1 MNHVKYFAVFALLLS
16 GCSYTTYNMNKGK
29 LKLTS
34 QSNYPVTYQTII
46 PQGAN
51 ATIWYTAVGGTE
63 QKLEHVTGSW
73 AKTVDLPSGQPVLL
87 KINTRLPKADTANKL
102 NTIIKV
108 GNEIVSQQIQTG
120 TNVRYQ
126 FAFQLP

>member
-1 MNHVKYFAVFALLLS
+1 MKNTKYFAVLALLLS
-16 GCSYTTYNMNKGK
+16 GCGYTTYNMNKGN
-29 LKLTS
+29 LKLAS
-34 QSNYPVTYQTII
+34 QSNYSVSYQTNI

-51 ATIWYTAVGGTE
+51 ATIWYTTKGGTE
-63 QKLEHVTGSW
+63 QKMEHVTGSW
-73 AKTVDLPSGQPVLL
+73 TKTVDLPSGQAVLL
-87 KINTRLPKADTANKL
+87 KINTRLPKADTVNKL

-108 GNEIVSQQIQTG
+108 NNEIVSQQIQTG

>member
-1 MNHVKYFAVFALLLS
+1 MKNIKYFAVFALLLS
-16 GCSYTTYNMNKGK
+16 GCGYTTYNMNKGK

-34 QSNYPVTYQTII
+34 QRNYPVSYQTNI
-46 PQGAN
+46 PQGGN
-51 ATIWYTAVGGTE
+51 ATIWYTAEGGTE

-73 AKTVDLPSGQPVLL
+73 TKTVDLPSGQPVLL
-87 KINTRLPKADTANKL
+87 KINAKLPNADTANRL
-102 NTIIKV
+102 NTNIKV
-108 GNEIVSQQIQTG
+108 NDEIVSQQTQTG